1 MVFRF
6 LFILSLIHIV
16 SFGKTVAG
24 TVKNATNG
32 KSIPNANIY
41 IVELKQGR
49 ITNPYGYFEIELPKG
64 SYTIHITNIGFKSY
78 SSKFEVADQPI

>member
-6 LFILSLIHIV
+6 LFILSLIHTV

-32 KSIPNANIY
+32 KSIPNTNIY
-41 IVELKQGR
+41 IVELKEGTDR
-49 ITNPYGYFEIELPKG
+49 
-64 SYTIHITNIGFKSY
+64 KS
-78 SSKFEVADQPI
+78 VV